1 MNRISRCV
9 SLAGLAL
16 GSIAA
21 VTVPVST
28 ASAQQAVALS
38 FGGGGSER
46 ASSVRASAIP
56 GYCKILG
63 LDESQSE
70 AFKTLH
76 KSYKER
82 MEESRK
88 AMSESFKSANEAAE
102 DGDFKAMGKKIRAV
116 AEKYG
121 SEQAKMTEELLGDLK
136 GLLTSSQAE
145 KWADFER
152 LRRRETIGE
161 GMGLVSGAGVDLIA
175 MVEKMSLPA
184 EESVKVTPVLS
195 QYDLEMDRQLRDRDD
210 VQKKM
215 GEEQKKNA
223 KDDVGFVDVE
233 SMEKM
238 MGQMRE
244 LDLKQRDV
252 NTRFLAQLSSTL
264 SPEWKEK
271 LEAKWRESA
280 FRRIYGE
287 THVQRQLKAA
297 GKFEG
302 LTTDQTTKI
311 DEIKKSFEADVVSL
325 NEAWMKAQVESEKE
339 GKGGVMQMVHFGDDS
354 GDDPLSKARKARRD
368 REKKASD
375 DLKAL
380 LSEEQR
386 AKLPKRPKNSIIG
399 PGGEEFEV
407 ADGIELESDDGSQRV
422 FIQTGGGGL

>member
-1 MNRISRCV
+1 MNRISRVV

-21 VTVPVST
+21 VTVPVSA

-38 FGGGGSER
+38 FGGGGGER

-56 GYCKILG
+56 GYCKILE

-82 MEESRK
+82 MDESRK
-88 AMSESFKSANEAAE
+88 AMNEGFKTANEAAQ
-102 DGDFKAMGKKIRAV
+102 DGDFKEMGKKIQAV
-116 AEKYG
+116 AEKFG
-121 SEQAKMTEELLGDLK
+121 GEQAKMTEELLNDLK
-136 GLLTSSQAE
+136 GLLTASQAE

-152 LRRRETIGE
+152 LRRRETMSE

-175 MVEKMSLPA
+175 MVEKLTLPA
-184 EESVKVTPVLS
+184 EESAKVAPVLS
-195 QYDLEMDRQLRDRDD
+195 QYDLEMDRQLRDRND

-215 GEEQKKNA
+215 GEEQKKNE
-223 KDDVGFVDVE
+223 KDDEGFNFDVE

-244 LDLKQRDV
+244 LDVKQRDV
-252 NTRFLAQLSSTL
+252 NTRFLAQLSSSL
-264 SPEWKEK
+264 SPEWKDK

-297 GKFEG
+297 AKFEG
-302 LTTDQTTKI
+302 LTTEQTAKI
-311 DEIKKSFEADVVSL
+311 DEIKKSFEADSTAL

-339 GKGGVMQMVHFGDDS
+339 GKGGLMQMVQFGDDS

-386 AKLPKRPKNSIIG
+386 AKLPKRPKNSIMA
-399 PGGEEFEV
+399 PGGEEFEM
-407 ADGIELESDDGSQRV
+407 ADGFEYESPDGSERV
-422 FIQTGGGGL
+422 IIRTGG